1 MTKPL
6 CIIVGFGPGNGLA
19 LARAFGHEGFHLALM
34 SRDPTKH
41 TALTTALAKEELT
54 AKSFAADAGDAD
66 SLRVAIAQAEREL
79 GETSVLIYNAIAASF
94 LRPTQ
99 LTPDH
104 LVADFR
110 VNVAGAL
117 VATLAVLPGMKSRGY
132 GTILFTGGGW
142 ALQPWD
148 GAASP
153 SIGKAGIRS
162 LAYTLAQELGGSGI
176 HVATVTI
183 AGQVAVGTRF
193 DPDAIAEAFL
203 KLHHQPPGKFETE
216 IIYQ

>member
-1 MTKPL
+1 MKKSA
-6 CIIVGFGPGNGLA
+6 CIIVGFGPGVGFGLA
-19 LARAFGHEGFHLALM
+19 KAFGREGFQLALL
-34 SRDPTKH
+34 SRHPSRHAD
-41 TALTTALAKEELT
+41 LLAEIFNAGFT
-54 AKSFAADAGDAD
+54 AKSFAADAGDEK
-66 SLRVAIAQAEREL
+66 SLLAAIAQTEQEL
-79 GETSVLIYNAIAASF
+79 GEAGVLIYNAIAPTF
-94 LRPTQ
+94 VKPTQ
-99 LTPDH
+99 LTTDQ

-117 VATLAVLPGMKSRGY
+117 AATRAVLPGMKAHGR

-176 HVATVTI
+176 HVGTVTI
-183 AGQVAVGTRF
+183 AGKVAPGTHF
-193 DPDAIAEAFL
+193 DPDKIAEAYL
-203 KLHHQPPGKFETE
+203 KLHRQPPGKFETE
-216 IIYQ
+216 IIYK